1 LTPHGQIN
9 PCFHPTIDHDG
20 KTISTVE
27 AGIMPSQDKPTQDN
41 AWSQATA
48 RRVYNFANWAEG
60 YFDIDA
66 QGHLRACLRGQP
78 GHPGVSLHAL
88 AEAIIEA
95 GLSLPVL
102 VRFQHILRDRVK
114 QLCAAVDRAMQ
125 DCRYCGRYTAVYP
138 IKVNQQK
145 SVVEGILR
153 AGQGR
158 VGLEAGSKPELMAV
172 LALIEGA
179 NGIVICNGYKDSEY
193 VRTALIGR
201 LLGHSVYIVIEKLS
215 ELETVLRESR
225 ALGVK
230 PLLGLRV
237 RLASIGAGKWQN
249 TGGEKAKF
257 GLSAAQVL
265 ALLERLKDE
274 SQLDCMQLL
283 HFHMGSQITNISDIN
298 RGLREAGRY
307 YADLRAFGAPIKVV
321 DVGGGLGIDYEGT
334 RSRAYCSVNYTLQEY
349 AGTVVRAL
357 RDICYDQDL
366 PHPDIVTEAGRAMTA
381 HHAVLIMNVIDVE
394 YAPAGDVSRPPRQ
407 DDPAVL
413 RELWRLYEHQSELS
427 AGEIYN
433 EAQYWLGEAQSMY
446 THGVLDLS
454 GRVRAEQLYYAVCR
468 RLIETLDAQPDFAEA
483 IGATLH
489 EKFADKYFCNFSVFQ
504 SVPDVWAIDQIF
516 PIVPLHRLI
525 ERPRR
530 RAILQDLTCDSD
542 GQIRAYVDSGR
553 IQATLPV
560 HDYRPEMPYLLGVF
574 LVGAYQEILGD
585 QHNLFGDTHAIDVS
599 VLPDGSYHLEKPE
612 HGDRVEELLRLVH
625 FDTDRLMSTYRD
637 KIHALDLSQ
646 ERRAALLMELEAG
659 LRGYTYLED

>member
-1 LTPHGQIN
+1 
-9 PCFHPTIDHDG
+9 
-20 KTISTVE
+20 
-27 AGIMPSQDKPTQDN
+27 MPSQDKPTQDKV
-41 AWSQATA
+41 WSQATA
-48 RRVYNFANWAEG
+48 RRVYNLANWSEG
-60 YFDIDA
+60 YFDVDA
-66 QGHLRACLRGQP
+66 QGHLRACLKDQA

-114 QLCAAVDRAMQ
+114 QLCAAVDRAIQ
-125 DCRYCGRYTAVYP
+125 DCGYCGRYIAVYP
-138 IKVNQQK
+138 IKANQQK
-145 SVVEGILR
+145 SVVDEILR

-179 NGIVICNGYKDSEY
+179 NGVVICNGYKDSEY

-201 LLGHSVYIVIEKLS
+201 LLRHRVYIVIEKLS

-265 ALLERLKDE
+265 ALLDRLKEE
-274 SQLDCMQLL
+274 SHLDCMQLL
-283 HFHMGSQITNISDIN
+283 HFHMGSQITNIGDIY
-298 RGLREAGRY
+298 RGMREAGRY
-307 YADLRAFGAPIKVV
+307 YADLRALGAPIKVV

-334 RSRAYCSVNYTLQEY
+334 RSRAYCSMNYTLQEY
-349 AGTVVRAL
+349 AATVVRTL
-357 RDICYDQDL
+357 QDICNDQDV

-381 HHAVLIMNVIDVE
+381 HHAVLIMNVIDAE
-394 YAPAGDVSRPPRQ
+394 YAPTGDVSRPPRQ
-407 DDPAVL
+407 NDPVVL
-413 RELWRLYEHQSELS
+413 RELWRLYEHLPELS

-433 EAQYWLGEAQSMY
+433 EVQYWLGEAHSMY
-446 THGVLDLS
+446 THGVLDLPD
-454 GRVRAEQLYYAVCR
+454 RVRAEQLYYAVCR
-468 RLIETLDAQPDFAEA
+468 RLIENLDAQSDSSEGIA
-483 IGATLH
+483 ATLH

-516 PIVPLHRLI
+516 PIVPLHRLN
-525 ERPRR
+525 ERPMR

-560 HDYRPEMPYLLGVF
+560 HDFRPERLYLLGVF

-585 QHNLFGDTHAIDVS
+585 QHNLFGDTHAVNVS
-599 VLPDGSYHLEKPE
+599 FLPNGGYHLEQPE
-612 HGDRVEELLRLVH
+612 HGDRVEELLRAVH

-646 ERRAALLMELEAG
+646 ECQAALLKELEAG
-659 LRGYTYLED
+659 LQGYTYLED

>member
-1 LTPHGQIN
+1 
-9 PCFHPTIDHDG
+9 
-20 KTISTVE
+20 
-27 AGIMPSQDKPTQDN
+27 
-41 AWSQATA
+41 
-48 RRVYNFANWAEG
+48 
-60 YFDIDA
+60 
-66 QGHLRACLRGQP
+66 
-78 GHPGVSLHAL
+78 
-88 AEAIIEA
+88 
-95 GLSLPVL
+95 
-102 VRFQHILRDRVK
+102 
-114 QLCAAVDRAMQ
+114 
-125 DCRYCGRYTAVYP
+125 
-138 IKVNQQK
+138 
-145 SVVEGILR
+145 
-153 AGQGR
+153 
-158 VGLEAGSKPELMAV
+158 
-172 LALIEGA
+172 
-179 NGIVICNGYKDSEY
+179 
-193 VRTALIGR
+193 
-201 LLGHSVYIVIEKLS
+201 
-215 ELETVLRESR
+215 
-225 ALGVK
+225 
-230 PLLGLRV
+230 
-237 RLASIGAGKWQN
+237 
-249 TGGEKAKF
+249 
-257 GLSAAQVL
+257 
-265 ALLERLKDE
+265 
-274 SQLDCMQLL
+274 
-283 HFHMGSQITNISDIN
+283 MGSQITNISDIN

-646 ERRAALLMELEAG
+646 ERRAALLKELEAG